1 MPLGLYPE
9 KMSRTI
15 NLPSGIAMMESEDF
29 NYEMLL
35 KGYILSNFS
44 NPTPMAVFG
53 QQNSD
58 AISWGSNEINEIAF
72 CEKSNFGYCVSQ
84 EGLKSI
90 GYDLDNERSQGK
102 YLSPTI
108 CTLDCKTK
116 GYQVIIFMRI
126 QIKKSRVH
134 QRKVIWHI

>member
-1 MPLGLYPE
+1 MPLGLYPG

-15 NLPSGIAMMESEDF
+15 DLPSGIAMMEREDF

-35 KGYILSNFS
+35 KGFILSNFS

-58 AISWGSNEINEIAF
+58 GISWGSNKINEIAF

-116 GYQVIIFMRI
+116 GYQVIII
-126 QIKKSRVH
+126 SKTKLGT
-134 QRKVIWHI
+134 

>member
-1 MPLGLYPE
+1 MPLGFYPG
-9 KMSRTI
+9 KKSRTI

-44 NPTPMAVFG
+44 NPTSMAVFG
-53 QQNSD
+53 QQNSNE
-58 AISWGSNEINEIAF
+58 ISWGSNEINEIAF

-84 EGLKSI
+84 EGLASI
-90 GYDLDNERSQGK
+90 GYDLDHERSQGK

-108 CTLDCKTK
+108 CTLDCKRK
-116 GYQVIIFMRI
+116 GYQVNTVS
-126 QIKKSRVH
+126 KKPS
-134 QRKVIWHI
+134 

>member
-1 MPLGLYPE
+1 MPLGLYPG

-29 NYEMLL
+29 TYELL
-35 KGYILSNFS
+35 FKGDVLSNYS
-44 NPTPMAVFG
+44 NPIPIAVYG

-58 AISWGSNEINEIAF
+58 AISWGSNEIHEIVF

-90 GYDLDNERSQGK
+90 GYDLDNERSHGK

-108 CTLDCKTK
+108 CILDCKTK
-116 GYQVIIFMRI
+116 GYQVIII
-126 QIKKSRVH
+126 SKNPS
-134 QRKVIWHI
+134 

>member
-1 MPLGLYPE
+1 MNQSTSNQSFFTMPLGLYPG

-15 NLPSGIAMMESEDF
+15 NLPSGIAIMESEELY
-29 NYEMLL
+29 YEMLL
-35 KGYILSNFS
+35 KGHFSSNFS
-44 NPTPMAVFG
+44 NPTPFDVFG
-53 QQNSD
+53 QQNSHG
-58 AISWGSNEINEIAF
+58 ISWGSNEINEIAF

-84 EGLKSI
+84 ESLKSI

-116 GYQVIIFMRI
+116 GYQVNTIS
-126 QIKKSRVH
+126 KKPSY
-134 QRKVIWHI
+134 

>member
-1 MPLGLYPE
+1 MPLGLYPG
-9 KMSRTI
+9 KMSRTM

-29 NYEMLL
+29 NYEMIL
-35 KGYILSNFS
+35 KGHFSSNFS
-44 NPTPMAVFG
+44 SPTPMAIFG

-58 AISWGSNEINEIAF
+58 GISWGSNEINEIAF

-116 GYQVIIFMRI
+116 GYQVNTIS
-126 QIKKSRVH
+126 QKPSY
-134 QRKVIWHI
+134 